1 MMLPSFTP
9 SIAALAFERLLFC
22 LTAGTALVALI
33 AVLIKL
39 LPAGNSHTRFVV
51 WFSALV
57 AVAALPFSIF
67 IPAQWLTAQGS
78 PTHRALLTIPVA
90 WAEYII
96 LGWALI
102 AAVGLTRLLLG
113 LFQLRRLRRS
123 SLELN
128 KDSLDQETRALI
140 DIFCGRRPVTLL
152 VSSDAEVPTAI
163 GFVRPAIVL
172 PAWLMGDSE
181 LKAGGNASNDN
192 LKYILLHELAHLRR
206 WDDWTNLAQQFVQS
220 VLFFHPGI
228 LWIKRKLALDREM
241 ACDDAV
247 LAETGS
253 PHNYAQCLA
262 HIAEKSFLR
271 RQMALAQAAVSRVK
285 QLSCRVGWILNR
297 EGSHS
302 THVWKPA
309 IPLVAGAAF
318 LCAISASSTNELI
331 GFSNPLAV
339 KASAFPAAIP
349 TQSMPLQ
356 VNARQ
361 VSGDAKTAVPI
372 IRQARFNASA
382 KVQALPADLKYS
394 RPAHRSLAARKT
406 EINDV
411 SRRNLVER
419 AALVAEPK
427 QNDAPTAHAGLV
439 LSSYSLVPVAE
450 QSENSE
456 VVLVIVSG
464 RQGSMGDR
472 ETSWQITSWQLY
484 LYVSARAKP
493 IPHKT

>member
-1 MMLPSFTP
+1 MMLSAFTP
-9 SIAALAFERLLFC
+9 SIATFAFERLLFC
-22 LTAGTALVALI
+22 LTAGMALVAVI

-57 AVAALPFSIF
+57 AVAALPFSVF
-67 IPAQWLTAQGS
+67 IPARWLTARS
-78 PTHRALLTIPVA
+78 LPAHHALLTIPVA
-90 WAEYII
+90 WAEYMV

-102 AAVGLTRLLLG
+102 AAIGLTRLLLG

-123 SLELN
+123 SLEL
-128 KDSLDQETRALI
+128 KQEILDQETRALI
-140 DIFCGRRPVTLL
+140 DSFCRRRPITLL
-152 VSSDAEVPTAI
+152 VSSDVEVPTAI

-172 PAWLMGDSE
+172 PAWLMGE
-181 LKAGGNASNDN
+181 NKLAAGSNASNDD

-228 LWIKRKLALDREM
+228 LWIKHKLALDREM

-262 HIAEKSFLR
+262 HVAERSFLR

-339 KASAFPAAIP
+339 KASTLPAAISSQNTFRKINAEAITP
-349 TQSMPLQ
+349 GAARVTQAGFNTP
-356 VNARQ
+356 AR
-361 VSGDAKTAVPI
+361 
-372 IRQARFNASA
+372 
-382 KVQALPADLKYS
+382 VQALPANLKYS
-394 RPAHRSLAARKT
+394 RPAHPPLPARKAQ
-406 EINDV
+406 INDM
-411 SRRNLVER
+411 SRRNLVQR
-419 AALVAEPK
+419 AALAAEPK
-427 QNDAPTAHAGLV
+427 QNDAATAHADSV
-439 LSSYSLVPVAE
+439 LSSYSLVPFAE
-450 QSENSE
+450 QSQNSE
-456 VVLVIVSG
+456 VVLVIVRG
-464 RQGSMGDR
+464 RQSSMSDHATG
-472 ETSWQITSWQLY
+472 WQITSWQLY